1 MSDSDGADEPP
12 FSDLLERISAWPA
25 VPGGEL
31 DPIEPPAD
39 LWERL
44 DGETTAERVRVVS
57 KRRYCQRCEH
67 FAEPPRTAC
76 TREGTEIEAL
86 VGTDRFRVRNCP
98 VERP

>member
-1 MSDSDGADEPP
+1 MSAPDDAPLSA
-12 FSDLLERISAWPA
+12 LLERVSAWPA
-25 VPGGEL
+25 VPGAELEPL
-31 DPIEPPAD
+31 DPPAE

-44 DGETTAERVRVVS
+44 ERTPTERLRVVS